1 MPRIK
6 VFNPD
11 GSLRSIE
18 DDNVSLTPDGR
29 VRFYC
34 SGGKVFDIEGNELS
48 KGREKTRIDGD
59 ILF

>member
-1 MPRIK
+1 M
-6 VFNPD
+6 FNPD